1 MAYPY
6 TGTNLDAATRTGLST
21 QIVVKIDGVTIG
33 AMQTLRANQSRS
45 NKRVHEIGTDGVIEI
60 VPDQAAQVTLDV
72 TRLIFN
78 KKTLP
83 EAMGRAFA
91 NIHAQRVPFD
101 IYVYDFS
108 GVNQTD
114 TDADFG
120 GNKHTPG
127 IRTTVYE
134 QCWFKSLN
142 ISYSAEAYIVSQ
154 EAGLDVTSVKTY
166 LDGNPKKSVSSVV
179 DYPNIGS
186 GGNNVAAAVE
196 RVADLG
202 RRGSMDARGLISTQ
216 GIFE

>member
-21 QIVVKIDGVTIG
+21 QIIIKIDGVAVG
-33 AMQTLRANQSRS
+33 AMQTLTAAQRRQ

-60 VPDQAAQVTLDV
+60 TPEQAASVTLDV
-72 TRLIFN
+72 NRIVFN
-78 KKTLP
+78 KKSLP

-108 GVNQTD
+108 GVNQAATD
-114 TDADFG
+114 SSFDVADNMAG
-120 GNKHTPG
+120 VK
-127 IRTTVYE
+127 TTVYE
-134 QCWFKSLN
+134 QCWFNSL
-142 ISYSAEAYIVSQ
+142 SVTYSAENYIISQ
-154 EAGLDVTSVKTY
+154 TANLDVTSVKTY
-166 LDGNPKKSVSSVV
+166 LDGNPLTSASLIS
-179 DYPNIGS
+179 DYSDLDG

-196 RVADLG
+196 RVADIG

-216 GIFE
+216 GLF